1 MDKPQFSLNRNFD
14 PFVVFDLETTGLGR
28 CDKITEIGAVRMECG
43 EVTDTFSSLVNPGR
57 PIPYAVQRLTG
68 ITDRMVETAP
78 TIEEL
83 LPAFLDFIGDCP
95 LIAHNAPFDI
105 GFLFR
110 ECEALGLM
118 PEIPLVDT
126 LRLARRVWP
135 KLPSYKLTFLTD
147 YFCIAQDDAHRA
159 WCDAEATG
167 KLYCMMRE
175 RSFKF

>member
-1 MDKPQFSLNRNFD
+1 MDKLPYSMNRNFD
-14 PFVVFDLETTGLGR
+14 PFVVFDLETTGLGHD
-28 CDKITEIGAVRMECG
+28 DKITEIGAVRMECG
-43 EVTDTFSSLVNPGR
+43 EVTATFSTLVNPGR

-68 ITDRMVETAP
+68 ITDRMVAQAP

-83 LPAFLDFIGDCP
+83 LPAFLDFVGGCP
-95 LIAHNAPFDI
+95 LVAHNAPFDA
-105 GFLFR
+105 GFLRR
-110 ECEALGLM
+110 ECEALGLTLNV
-118 PEIPLVDT
+118 PLVDT

-147 YFCIAQDDAHRA
+147 YFCIAQNSAHRA

-175 RSFKF
+175 R